1 MERRYTLEGGGSL
14 TVQADGL
21 RAVLTA
27 ERASDS
33 RGLYKAYLRGLTGRA
48 LLGTLVPEN
57 GRLRI
62 RRTLTLDA
70 LERQGAW
77 PPVGG
82 EQELAFAFGGE
93 KAPDGW
99 CWMDPERLT
108 FGEEALRAMAVR
120 QGRMLF
126 RRVDGGF
133 QLAYPVSCCRGSSAW
148 PGRWHWRG
156 SAMCAF
162 ASTGRAGQS
171 SRVGAAVRVF
181 VDRPAAL

>member
-1 MERRYTLEGGGSL
+1 MERQYTLEGGGSL

-27 ERASDS
+27 ERAADS
-33 RGLYKAYLRGLTGRA
+33 RGLYKAYLRGPTGRA
-48 LLGTLVPEN
+48 LLGTLAPEN
-57 GRLRI
+57 GQLRI

-82 EQELAFAFGGE
+82 ELVLAFAFGGE

-108 FGEEALRAMAVR
+108 FGEEALLAMAVR

-133 QLAYPVSCCRGSSAW
+133 QLAYPFSCARPFPLPGLFCLARPVALERERHVCFCFDRKGW
-148 PGRWHWRG
+148 PIVPHGG
-156 SAMCAF
+156 GG
-162 ASTGRAGQS
+162 TG
-171 SRVGAAVRVF
+171 VC
-181 VDRPAAL
+181 